1 MFAGAKET
9 NKTTRRLSKK
19 LNRSGFET
27 TTAREDD
34 FAEGQTNIVSQNRSD
49 LFAESPSKIK
59 VTKRDSTKRSEL
71 RNNSQSFTKS
81 QGRKDRSN
89 SNIQH
94 QPSISG
100 SAKRNESFLEYVI
113 GADSL
118 MPKRVRSRMSG
129 SNSRQGGANIS
140 QDAADILKLQNE
152 ISAVN
157 KNNKDSDHIELIEQ
171 QSAGKGD
178 QSRSKILNDID
189 GLQEPGQNSDDEK
202 ADLVYVEE
210 DDHDMRATAQEQ
222 EPFPNTEGNEQDD

>member
-19 LNRSGFET
+19 LNKSGFET

-34 FAEGQTNIVSQNRSD
+34 FADGQTNIVSQNRSD

-89 SNIQH
+89 SNNMQQS
-94 QPSISG
+94 QPPISG

-129 SNSRQGGANIS
+129 SNSRQEGANIS

-157 KNNKDSDHIELIEQ
+157 KEGKDSDQIDQ
-171 QSAGKGD
+171 QDKFSSDKDRKSKGS
-178 QSRSKILNDID
+178 QSRSKILNNID
-189 GLQEPGQNSDDEK
+189 GLEEPGQNSDD
-202 ADLVYVEE
+202 
-210 DDHDMRATAQEQ
+210 
-222 EPFPNTEGNEQDD
+222 